1 MNSIL
6 DRQLTTTTV
15 SHLGNDGKSP
25 VIGIE
30 AMVIETSPRNYDCQ
44 PANPGIDATATRQS
58 SPIAQLSS
66 CCSTNCGKFKSRTM
80 DQKRKRVVKMNG
92 NIRHVS
98 CAIEKR
104 KYKYVWA
111 GTILRAPVVDND
123 DE

>member
-30 AMVIETSPRNYDCQ
+30 AMVIEATPRNYDCQ

-58 SPIAQLSS
+58 SPIAQRSS
-66 CCSTNCGKFKSRTM
+66 CCSTTCSKFKSRRM
-80 DQKRKRVVKMNG
+80 DQKRRRVVNMNG
-92 NIRHVS
+92 NIRQVGG
-98 CAIEKR
+98 AIEKR
-104 KYKYVWA
+104 KYEYVWA
-111 GTILRAPVVDND
+111 GTILRVPVVDND